1 MALPDSK
8 NQIMVSLITTVYNEE
23 KNITNFLSSIAYQ
36 ALVPD
41 EVVIVDAESTDQTF
55 KLITDF
61 SVGHPELHI
70 KLIKKA
76 GNRSIGRNTAI
87 RNSQY
92 PIIACTDAGCI
103 LDQHWLENITHPFK
117 SGNIDVAGGWYE
129 TIIENTWDRALTKVF
144 NFSPGK
150 VNSENFLPSTR
161 SIAFTKKAWEMA
173 GEFNQKL
180 SHNEDTPFAIRLHKT
195 GARFAFAADAI
206 VRWHVAQGF
215 KSLYHT
221 IYRYALGDGQARV
234 YSFHYR
240 LLSAYWISLIVC
252 FSLGFIYPLAWLTG
266 IIILLGYLYLPFLQT
281 KRIISIH
288 EFYLIPL
295 QKLTIIMANTAGF
308 IKGLFTKI

>member
-8 NQIMVSLITTVYNEE
+8 NRIMISLITTVYNEG
-23 KNITNFLSSIAYQ
+23 KNITAFLSSIARQ
-36 ALVPD
+36 TLLPD

-61 SVGHPELHI
+61 STTHPELHL
-70 KLIKKA
+70 KLIKRA

-103 LDQHWLENITHPFK
+103 LDRYWLENITHPFK
-117 SGNIDVAGGWYE
+117 SGNIDVVGGWYE
-129 TIIENTWDRALTKVF
+129 TIVKNKWDGALTKVF
-144 NFSPGK
+144 NFSSGK
-150 VNSENFLPSTR
+150 VNLKTFLPSTR
-161 SIAFTKKAWEMA
+161 SISFTKKAWEMA
-173 GEFNQKL
+173 GGFDQKL

-195 GARFAFAADAI
+195 GARFAFAARAI
-206 VRWHVAQGF
+206 VRWHVAQSF

-252 FSLGFIYPLAWLTG
+252 FGVGFIYPFAWFMG
-266 IIILLGYLYLPFLQT
+266 IIILFGYLYLPFLQT
-281 KRIISIH
+281 KKINSIY
-288 EFYLIPL
+288 EFYLVPL

-308 IKGLFTKI
+308 IKGFFTKI